1 MTLVARGLSS
11 SASSPVLSQDQGG
24 RETKV
29 AKPGINSGTR
39 VDLLA
44 IKRSLPAQWMAFIR
58 AHFRSAYEVHV
69 FFSIDEKTA
78 RGWWE
83 GKNAPHAS
91 AALAVVLRFPG
102 ALQALIGEAA

>member
-1 MTLVARGLSS
+1 MMVATSRVAS
-11 SASSPVLSQDQGG
+11 SSPVLSQDQGG
-24 RETKV
+24 RETQV

-39 VDLLA
+39 IDLLA
-44 IKRSLPAQWMAFIR
+44 IKRALPAMWCSFVR
-58 AHFRSAYEVHV
+58 AHFRNAYEVHIV
-69 FFSIDEKTA
+69 FGVDEKTA

-91 AALAVVLRFPG
+91 AALAVVHRFPG